1 MLRTVVGLVWFC
13 LLHFVP
19 NIFLMADF
27 LLGNDK
33 IESQLQ
39 RGRLTVKQDIR
50 ILLLEAGESGKV
62 SSSILLD
69 VLLFWPFFKSTL
81 LKCIKLIHN
90 GGYNDF
96 VRKLYKQL
104 IFSNTIQSMR
114 SVSRRSYYDL
124 KAMSYLIL
132 ALTPQFSKW
141 HILRRYSLLPRPNW
155 S

>member
-1 MLRTVVGLVWFC
+1 MLRAVVGLVRFC

-50 ILLLEAGESGKV
+50 ILLLEAGESSKV
-62 SSSILLD
+62 SSSVLLD
-69 VLLFWPFFKSTL
+69 VLLFFKSTL

-114 SVSRRSYYDL
+114 SYYDL
-124 KAMSYLIL
+124 KVMSYLIL
-132 ALTPQFSKW
+132 ALTPQFSK
-141 HILRRYSLLPRPNW
+141 
-155 S
+155 

>member
-1 MLRTVVGLVWFC
+1 
-13 LLHFVP
+13 
-19 NIFLMADF
+19 MADF

-62 SSSILLD
+62 SSSVLLD
-69 VLLFWPFFKSTL
+69 VLLFFKSTL

-132 ALTPQFSKW
+132 ALTPQFSK
-141 HILRRYSLLPRPNW
+141 
-155 S
+155 

>member
-1 MLRTVVGLVWFC
+1 
-13 LLHFVP
+13 
-19 NIFLMADF
+19 MADF
-27 LLGNDK
+27 LFLGNDK

-62 SSSILLD
+62 SSSVLLD
-69 VLLFWPFFKSTL
+69 VLLFFKSTL

-114 SVSRRSYYDL
+114 SYYDL

-132 ALTPQFSKW
+132 ALTPQFSK
-141 HILRRYSLLPRPNW
+141 
-155 S
+155 